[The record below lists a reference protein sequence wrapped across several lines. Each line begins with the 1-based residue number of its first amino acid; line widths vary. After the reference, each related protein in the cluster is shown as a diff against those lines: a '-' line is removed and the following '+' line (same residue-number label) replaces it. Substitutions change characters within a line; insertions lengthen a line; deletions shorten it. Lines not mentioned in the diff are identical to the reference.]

1 MFADQ
6 KINEEKLMSMQ
17 KIENMLND
25 IAGVFQRVGTMV
37 RLQETMIERIDKYTD
52 DASANVQKGRK
63 EL

>member
-1 MFADQ
+1 
-6 KINEEKLMSMQ
+6 MSMQ